1 MHDKNH
7 LPAMFQPHAATFK
20 EAGSHSGDVLLSHMK
35 VELKERLLAGCMQHT
50 DAGLA
55 VDL

>member
-55 VDL
+55 ADL